1 MRIVPYGREATI
13 IDGLSP
19 GTAAL
24 LTVEVRAV
32 CNNAGVAAHDVI
44 PAARSLVVKHDAT
57 HSRTVQQLFV
67 ELLSSRDIGSHKHL
81 NPASVV
87 EIPVRYDGADLAEVA
102 RACDESV
109 ERIVRLHSDAVYTV
123 EFCGFAP
130 GFAYLRGLHEQLHL
144 PRRASPRARVPAGSV
159 AIATNYSAVYPND
172 SPGGWHLLG
181 TTSLRIW
188 NTDWNPPALLQP
200 GATVRFVP
208 VS

>member
-44 PAARSLVVKHDAT
+44 PAACSLVVKHDAT
-57 HSRTVQQLFV
+57 HSRTVQQLLV
-67 ELLSSRDIGSHKHL
+67 ELLSSRDISSHKHL